1 MLIKNIKVKNYKTYR
16 ELDLNLSVEPER
28 PIILVGGKNG
38 GGKTT
43 LFEAIYGALYGLE
56 KMDQKRFRQLLNMG
70 MEQGPKPEIMLQ
82 LTFSGRVLGREQQYI
97 LTRTYQVLQNGS
109 VGESV
114 RLNMNGNV
122 FVYGPATPA
131 AERAK
136 MREQVSKIIKANLPQ
151 ELSRYFLFDAM
162 EAGNLLKEDQLNHV
176 IKENIENV
184 MGFNKYIQLS
194 RVSEHLQ
201 QEYAER
207 RLKQETEQKQYREL
221 VDDTEE
227 KKRKL
232 DQLKQ
237 EHEKCLLYSANNSQM
252 YNTLKNGKQEEE
264 TLRNKIRVTQQKI
277 NETEDRSRQ
286 YLKDLEMLVESMEV
300 NIFLPYLL
308 KLRQAE
314 ISMVL
319 KTKSELDQQQKQLVS
334 EPLVRDLTHQ
344 IVLSLIEECPML
356 MNVDE
361 DTIVASIMTQQN
373 LQGQKEDIYAFL
385 DNEEVDALRSL
396 VDRKSFNSLPQ
407 QLLTQAQINLE
418 IDNLPALRSDI
429 EVMKQ
434 QISGNDYALLKAYE
448 DNETEIKRLA
458 DEIKALE
465 EEIRKQQRKINQY
478 DIQIQQEPDPKYDT
492 LVKMKPLFDDVA
504 DTLLKLK
511 KEQIERKMKEY
522 LNENLAAYRG
532 VIGRVELSER
542 LQDLTFKIYHKAG
555 NEIALST
562 LNAGAKQVV
571 IQVLLKV
578 LHELGDYDPPVMID
592 TVMGVLD
599 KESRETIMEH
609 YFPTLAE
616 QTILLST
623 DTEIRT
629 GEDYDRLEPFL
640 ARTYTLERNRE
651 EQCTTVEDGYFGVIL
666 N

>member
-16 ELDLNLSVEPER
+16 ELDLDLSVEPER

-82 LTFSGRVLGREQQYI
+82 LTFTGRVLGREQQYI
-97 LTRTYQVLQNGS
+97 LTRAYQVLQNGT

-361 DTIVASIMTQQN
+361 ETIVASIMTQQN

-396 VDRKSFNSLPQ
+396 VERKSFNSLPQ

>member
-16 ELDLNLSVEPER
+16 ELDLDLSVEPER

-82 LTFSGRVLGREQQYI
+82 LTFTGRVLGREQQYI
-97 LTRTYQVLQNGS
+97 LTRAYQVLQNGT

-314 ISMVL
+314 LSMVL

-344 IVLSLIEECPML
+344 IVLSLVEECPML

>member
-16 ELDLNLSVEPER
+16 ELDLDLSVEPER

-82 LTFSGRVLGREQQYI
+82 LTFTGRVLGREQQYI
-97 LTRTYQVLQNGS
+97 LTRAYQVLQNGT

-264 TLRNKIRVTQQKI
+264 TLRNKIRVTQLKI

-314 ISMVL
+314 LSMVL

-344 IVLSLIEECPML
+344 IVLSLVEECPML

-396 VDRKSFNSLPQ
+396 VERKSFNSLPQ

-448 DNETEIKRLA
+448 DNETEIKRLT

>member
-16 ELDLNLSVEPER
+16 ELDLDLSVEPER

-82 LTFSGRVLGREQQYI
+82 LTFTGRVLGREQQYI
-97 LTRTYQVLQNGS
+97 LTRAYQVLQNGT

-344 IVLSLIEECPML
+344 IVLSLVEECPML

-361 DTIVASIMTQQN
+361 ETIVASIMTQQN

>member
-1 MLIKNIKVKNYKTYR
+1 
-16 ELDLNLSVEPER
+16 
-28 PIILVGGKNG
+28 
-38 GGKTT
+38 
-43 LFEAIYGALYGLE
+43 
-56 KMDQKRFRQLLNMG
+56 
-70 MEQGPKPEIMLQ
+70 
-82 LTFSGRVLGREQQYI
+82 
-97 LTRTYQVLQNGS
+97 
-109 VGESV
+109 
-114 RLNMNGNV
+114 
-122 FVYGPATPA
+122 
-131 AERAK
+131 
-136 MREQVSKIIKANLPQ
+136 
-151 ELSRYFLFDAM
+151 
-162 EAGNLLKEDQLNHV
+162 
-176 IKENIENV
+176 
-184 MGFNKYIQLS
+184 
-194 RVSEHLQ
+194 
-201 QEYAER
+201 
-207 RLKQETEQKQYREL
+207 
-221 VDDTEE
+221 
-227 KKRKL
+227 
-232 DQLKQ
+232 
-237 EHEKCLLYSANNSQM
+237 
-252 YNTLKNGKQEEE
+252 
-264 TLRNKIRVTQQKI
+264 
-277 NETEDRSRQ
+277 
-286 YLKDLEMLVESMEV
+286 MLVESMEV

-344 IVLSLIEECPML
+344 IVLSLVEECPML

-373 LQGQKEDIYAFL
+373 LQGQNEDIYAFL

-396 VDRKSFNSLPQ
+396 VERKSFNSLPQ

>member
-16 ELDLNLSVEPER
+16 ELDLDLSVEPER

-82 LTFSGRVLGREQQYI
+82 LTFTGRVLGREQQYI
-97 LTRTYQVLQNGS
+97 LTRAYQVLQNGT

-314 ISMVL
+314 LSMVL

-344 IVLSLIEECPML
+344 IVLSLVEECPML

-373 LQGQKEDIYAFL
+373 LQGQNEDIYAFL

-396 VDRKSFNSLPQ
+396 VERKSFNSLPQ